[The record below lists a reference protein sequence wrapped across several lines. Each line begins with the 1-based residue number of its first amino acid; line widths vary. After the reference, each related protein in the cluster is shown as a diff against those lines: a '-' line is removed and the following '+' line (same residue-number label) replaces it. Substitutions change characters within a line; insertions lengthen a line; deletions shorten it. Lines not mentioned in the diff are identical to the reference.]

1 MEKVIQRKE
10 SVLNNAAS
18 ATLAILPLAI
28 SVIPWG
34 ILCGTL
40 SIEAGLTNLQAQL
53 MSLLVFAGAAQLS
66 GIAILG
72 AGGSWLSLINTTTMI
87 SIRHVLYSASYQD
100 EVRRLPFLKR
110 VLFAFL
116 LTDEMFAVAQTEQ
129 AKTGKFD
136 YWYAVIAGFV
146 FYLIWNL
153 STFMGIYFAHLL
165 DNINELGFDFAIA
178 ATFLAMV
185 VPMIK
190 TKVMLVAVLITAVNA
205 LFFSGVGIEQGL
217 IISALV
223 GMLVGSLLSRTR
235 GGIW

>member
-129 AKTGKFD
+129 TKTGKFD

-165 DNINELGFDFAIA
+165 DNIDELGFDFAIA

-205 LFFSGVGIEQGL
+205 LFFAGVGIEQGL